1 MDFTGYSLGTSVQ
14 TQLSSMEQSRRVPHA
29 ILVTGGDAQKRM
41 ELCEFLSMWA
51 VCTEGTKPCREC
63 PQCQKVKGKNHID
76 IYFAKGQGKTNVI
89 SVEEIREITKDLAV
103 APNEA
108 QKKIYVLEDAD
119 KRMGIEALNAFLK
132 TLEEPVQDTLFL
144 LTAEN
149 VNALPETILSRCTT
163 LSIETALSVDENTKK
178 LANDIVMGIVDVSE
192 ISLLYATGALKSR
205 QKALSVLPIVRLILC
220 DVLSRSV
227 GAEGVFDDELAVTLC
242 RKLTKNK
249 IIMLIDVTSEAI
261 NKINRNVNLALV
273 LTWLCGEYRRI
284 ICVM

>member
-1 MDFTGYSLGTSVQ
+1 MDFTGYSFGSAVQ
-14 TQLSSMEQSRRVPHA
+14 MQLSSMEQSRRVPHA

-51 VCTEGTKPCREC
+51 VCTGESKPCKDC
-63 PQCQKVKGKNHID
+63 LQCAKVKGKNHVD
-76 IYFAKGQGKTNVI
+76 MYFAKGKGKTNVI
-89 SVEEIREITKDLAV
+89 PVEEIREITKDLAV

-163 LSIETALSVDENTKK
+163 LSIETALTVPENIKA
-178 LANDIVMGIVDVSE
+178 LAKDIVMGIADVSE
-192 ISLLYATGALKSR
+192 VSLLYATGALKTR
-205 QKALSVLPIVRLILC
+205 QKVLEVLPVVRLMLS
-220 DVLSRSV
+220 DALSRSV
-227 GAEGVFDDELAVTLC
+227 GVSGVFDDELAAALC

-249 IIMLIDVTSEAI
+249 IIMLIDITSEAI
-261 NKINRNVNLALV
+261 NKTNRNVSPGLLT
-273 LTWLCGEYRRI
+273 TWLCGEYRRI